1 MIDPLLAA
9 LTGLF
14 VGVVCAGWS
23 YEARLKDLRG
33 DMSRRDDTIAHER
46 ATSERLMGQLLTMRQ
61 QGFLPQVP
69 AKIIEGPDPE
79 KIGLERAEQQLIQ
92 RRDDASF
99 IQKAKA
105 DIMKRNPRISDKDA
119 LAEAWRLRRSV
130 TDEDPPT

>member
-1 MIDPLLAA
+1 MIDILVAAFLGLVAGAA
-9 LTGLF
+9 LTFWMCRMLI
-14 VGVVCAGWS
+14 A
-23 YEARLKDLRG
+23 ALRV
-33 DMSRRDDTIAHER
+33 DIVHER

-79 KIGLERAEQQLIQ
+79 KIGLERAEAHLIQ